1 MKITKVE
8 DNFVV
13 QMYDNG
19 YMIEFSGID
28 DKSEW
33 KRSKIIANTD
43 EELIALVK
51 MILSLPKVN

>member
-1 MKITKVE
+1 MKIAKVE

-19 YMIEFSGID
+19 YMVEVSGLD
-28 DKSEW
+28 DTGEW

-51 MILSLPKVN
+51 NILSTPKVN